1 MSAESEGMEHG
12 LNIAGL
18 FMQMQSEMT
27 KGFTTITER
36 LDSKAS
42 KHDLDALGAQMQAG
56 FEQHDGR
63 LNALERMNVAELAE
77 QKIARE
83 HRDEQVTVTRW
94 RTTVTTVIAGL
105 ALTALGIV
113 LGYIH

>member
-1 MSAESEGMEHG
+1 MSTESEGMEHG

-42 KHDLDALGAQMQAG
+42 KHDLDALGAKMQEG

-63 LNALERMNVAELAE
+63 LNALEAMNVAEQAE
-77 QKIARE
+77 LRVARE
-83 HRDEQVTVTRW
+83 HHDEQTTISRW
-94 RTTVTTVIAGL
+94 RTTVVTVFAGL
-105 ALTALGIV
+105 ALTTVAIV

>member
-1 MSAESEGMEHG
+1 MSTESEGMEHG

-42 KHDLDALGAQMQAG
+42 KHDLDALGAKMQEG

-63 LNALERMNVAELAE
+63 LSALESMNVAELAE
-77 QKIARE
+77 QRITRE
-83 HRDEQVTVTRW
+83 HGDKRATI
-94 RTTVTTVIAGL
+94 TTVIAGL
-105 ALTALGIV
+105 ALTAIGIV